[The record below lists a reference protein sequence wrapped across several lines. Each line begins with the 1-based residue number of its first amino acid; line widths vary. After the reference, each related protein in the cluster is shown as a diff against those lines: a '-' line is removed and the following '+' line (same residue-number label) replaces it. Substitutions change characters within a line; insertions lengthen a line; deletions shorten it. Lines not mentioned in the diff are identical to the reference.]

1 MTLSRGGCGL
11 VLLSLLAGCS
21 GSASEEQ
28 MMSATQR
35 ITRLEARADAASA
48 DISELKSTV
57 NRPVATPIQPTRT
70 VTTTTPPGAAMP
82 SAPPA
87 STAAAPTPA
96 ASPAAPPAAPA
107 QPAAPAAGA
116 PASVVPPAAAAAT
129 PATPPAAATP
139 PAGELQ
145 FAVHLASYKQEAE
158 ATKGWSQLQA
168 RFAALKPMQA
178 RLSRVDLGPKGVYF
192 RLKAGPL
199 PDQKAA
205 EALCR
210 QLKSAGAG
218 YCNPE
223 GFDGKPLGS

>member
-28 MMSATQR
+28 MMNATQR
-35 ITRLEARADAASA
+35 ITKLEARADAASA
-48 DISELKSTV
+48 DINELKSTV

-70 VTTTTPPGAAMP
+70 VTTTSPPGAAMP
-82 SAPPA
+82 SVPPA
-87 STAAAPTPA
+87 SPP
-96 ASPAAPPAAPA
+96 APPAAPA
-107 QPAAPAAGA
+107 QPAAGA

-139 PAGELQ
+139 PASELQ